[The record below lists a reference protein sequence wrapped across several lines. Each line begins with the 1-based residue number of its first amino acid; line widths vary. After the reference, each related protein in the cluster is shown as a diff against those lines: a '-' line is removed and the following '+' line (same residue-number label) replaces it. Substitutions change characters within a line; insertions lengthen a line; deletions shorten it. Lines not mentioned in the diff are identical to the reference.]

1 MSSCIFSS
9 PFLKFKNGKI
19 YQLSCDNDF
28 KLLDYENEVYYIDY
42 TDIKIQKSFDFLD
55 HKIKY
60 DIISYEND
68 KNIVIKLISDKE
80 IQDDNDIIKMMYLIE
95 SHITHINMENINYM
109 NDVYNNTN
117 NDIINKYNSRFI
129 RV

>member
-9 PFLKFKNGKI
+9 PFLKFKNDKI
-19 YQLSCDNDF
+19 YLLSCNNDF
-28 KLLDYENEVYYIDY
+28 QPLDYENEVYYIDY

-55 HKIKY
+55 HKINY
-60 DIISYEND
+60 DIVSHEND
-68 KNIVIKLISDKE
+68 KNIVIRLNSDKE
-80 IQDDNDIIKMMYLIE
+80 IKDDIDIIKIMYLIE
-95 SHITHINMENINYM
+95 CHITHINMENINYM
-109 NDVYNNTN
+109 NDVYNNTS